1 MTERQMQVRIGT
13 LVLVAMLLFMGFV
26 LSIGRR
32 SALFEE
38 RYSLWTSF
46 SSTEGLAAGAPV
58 RLAGLTVGNVTRIAF
73 GRDPKDRRIVLT
85 LSVEQRVQDR
95 IREDSVA
102 SIGTIGLVG
111 DKVLDITVGSHDRPG
126 LRPGAELASTDPP
139 DYAQLLKKGDRILDN
154 VTRITASL
162 DEFLAGGESTGK
174 RNLNE
179 ALRSLRTTLVEVEKG
194 QGLLHDII
202 YGREGAELLA
212 RMDRTVQSL
221 EKVAKSIEVEG
232 SPLLVRMD
240 RTLQSVEKLAGTLET
255 AAGPLLGRVDR
266 TVQSLENI
274 AKALETEDGLLH
286 ALIYTPKDET
296 LGRLTQ
302 SLNTLDEILRQAR
315 DGRGLLHMLLYESE
329 GAELLARLNR
339 TSEHLEGLARAA
351 REGKGLLPSLL
362 FDPAGAKVL
371 EDVRDVAADLRGLAA
386 EMRGVAGD
394 LQTITTRLR
403 QGEGTIGG
411 LLEDPTVYED
421 LSALLRGANRS
432 TLLRSLIRS
441 TREEGLREKR

>member
-179 ALRSLRTTLVEVEKG
+179 VLRSLRTTLVEVEKG

-221 EKVAKSIEVEG
+221 EKVAKSIEVGG
-232 SPLLVRMD
+232 SPLLARMD

-329 GAELLARLNR
+329 GTELLARLNR

-386 EMRGVAGD
+386 DMRGVAGD

-441 TREEGLREKR
+441 TREEGLREKP

>member
-126 LRPGAELASTDPP
+126 LRPGAELASMDPP

-232 SPLLVRMD
+232 SPLLARMD
-240 RTLQSVEKLAGTLET
+240 RTLQSAEKLAGTLET

-315 DGRGLLHMLLYESE
+315 DGRGLFHMLLYESE

-386 EMRGVAGD
+386 DMRGVAGD